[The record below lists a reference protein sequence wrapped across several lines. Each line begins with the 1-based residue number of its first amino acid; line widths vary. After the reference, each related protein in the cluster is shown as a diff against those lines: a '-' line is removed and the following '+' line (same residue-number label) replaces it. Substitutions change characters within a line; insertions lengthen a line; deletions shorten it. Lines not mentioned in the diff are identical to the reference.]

1 MKTLIICLLFLSE
14 FLILSIMCGF
24 LWYTG
29 QDNQGLPISH
39 EGLLMRIINVMI
51 YVVGIG
57 TGIIMLIY
65 IGSII
70 EKKLR

>member
-1 MKTLIICLLFLSE
+1 
-14 FLILSIMCGF
+14 MCGF

-29 QDNQGLPISH
+29 QGDQGLPISH

-65 IGSII
+65 IGCII